1 MNRYIRLFLG
11 VLVLGLLLSCA
22 RTHQQIVENTS
33 EFQKYRNSIVRVEN
47 KHGFFSRG
55 IGSGFFV
62 ERNKVATNIH
72 VIAHPG
78 PIYVKS
84 LDKKRAWKVE
94 GVAAYDVRNDLA
106 ILKVVGEGEALPL
119 GNSDIV
125 QKGEHISVVGYP
137 DGKYKVAEGTLH
149 GIRNNDKWLQM
160 EVDTAGGSSGS
171 PVLNSE
177 GQVIGIDTTVDDFY
191 SYAIPS
197 NILKVL
203 LTQSAST
210 QPLEQ
215 WHKRELIRS
224 YHHDVQGTKNY
235 YYKKRYDKAIA
246 DLDEAIR
253 LNPESIYAYFTR
265 GKARAALDD
274 HEGAIS
280 DYDKDIK
287 LNPESSI
294 AHFNRGNSKSD
305 LGNYKGAI
313 EDYDKAIQLNS
324 KYVDAYD
331 NRGIAKW
338 KLGNYKGA
346 ISDYD
351 DALKLN
357 LKHVNAYN
365 NRGIAKNNLG
375 DYAGAIADF
384 NEALKIDATY
394 ALAYRNRGFVKLMR
408 GISMSKQGE
417 KKKARDLFHASI
429 TDFDKAIKINAKSAN
444 AYKNRS
450 FAKFKLGESESD
462 RGDVEE
468 AQILYQESIADSTQ
482 CIRLNPTD
490 DDAYCNRAIAKR
502 VLGDSK
508 SKQGNEKKA
517 RGLYE
522 AAIVDFDK
530 AIQLNPR
537 STRSYRNRA
546 RAKEALGQ
554 HDAAKADFEKAQE
567 LDADIQK

>member
-11 VLVLGLLLSCA
+11 ILVLGLLFSCA
-22 RTHQQIVENTS
+22 SKRQQIIENTS

-62 ERNKVATNIH
+62 ERDKIATNIH

-84 LDKKRAWKVE
+84 VDKKTTWKVE

-119 GNSDIV
+119 ANSDTV
-125 QKGEHISVVGYP
+125 QGGERISVVGYP
-137 DGKYKVAEGTLH
+137 DGKYKVTEGTLH
-149 GIRNNDKWLQM
+149 RIRNTDKWLQM

-224 YHHDVQGTKNY
+224 YDHYVQGAKNY
-235 YYKKRYDKAIA
+235 DKKRYDKAIT

-253 LNPESIYAYFTR
+253 LNPESIYAYSTR
-265 GKARAALDD
+265 GQAKSSLGDHKGAISDYDEAIQLNPEDFIAYYNRGYAKSSLGDPKGAISDYDKAIQLNPKYASAYNNRGVVKDNLGDP
-274 HEGAIS
+274 EGAIS
-280 DYDKDIK
+280 DYDKAIQ
-287 LNPESSI
+287 LNPKYAS
-294 AHFNRGNSKSD
+294 AYNNRGVVKDN
-305 LGNYKGAI
+305 LGDPEGAI
-313 EDYDKAIQLNS
+313 SDYDKAIQLNLE
-324 KYVDAYD
+324 YID
-331 NRGIAKW
+331 
-338 KLGNYKGA
+338 
-346 ISDYD
+346 
-351 DALKLN
+351 
-357 LKHVNAYN
+357 AYN
-365 NRGIAKNNLG
+365 NRGVAKLLLG
-375 DYAGAIADF
+375 ISESKQENTKKVRDLLEAAIADF
-384 NEALKIDATY
+384 DKVIKIDSKY
-394 ALAYRNRGFVKLMR
+394 A
-408 GISMSKQGE
+408 I
-417 KKKARDLFHASI
+417 
-429 TDFDKAIKINAKSAN
+429 
-444 AYKNRS
+444 AYKNRG
-450 FAKFKLGESESD
+450 AAQLKLGESEAD
-462 RGDVEE
+462 RGNVEKS
-468 AQILYQESIADSTQ
+468 QSLYQRSIADNTQ
-482 CIRLNPTD
+482 CIRLNPAED
-490 DDAYCNRAIAKR
+490 GAYGNRGIAKKL
-502 VLGDSK
+502 LGDSK

-517 RGLYE
+517 QGLYE
-522 AAIVDFDK
+522 AAIVDLDK

-546 RAKEALGQ
+546 RVKDALGQ
-554 HDAAKADFEKAQE
+554 HDAAKADFEKAQK
-567 LDADIQK
+567 LNSDIAK